1 MLSLLNNSKQG
12 QNSKLFDLIQHERRI
27 NWGKTAKTLAN
38 LASFTPH
45 ISRRYFVVS
54 VTVFY
59 VGMSRFIGG
68 IVCRS

>member
-1 MLSLLNNSKQG
+1 MRSLLNNVEQG
-12 QNSKLFDLIQHERRI
+12 QHSKLIDLIQHEQRI

-54 VTVFY
+54 MTVFY
-59 VGMSRFIGG
+59 VGMRRFIGG
-68 IVCRS
+68 IVSRS